1 MIDKPHRNKKGEL
14 PPIGTSLTGKFRGVK
29 YHAVIV
35 EDPNS
40 PLLKDVLY
48 EGTLYKTLT
57 AAAKAITGQ
66 PTNGWRFWKF

>member
-1 MIDKPHRNKKGEL
+1 MTRKPRSKILRHL
-14 PPIGTSLTGKFRGVK
+14 PSVGSSLTGKFWGNE

-40 PLLKDVLY
+40 TQGKAVKYEGVLY
-48 EGTLYKTLT
+48 KSLT
-57 AAAKAITGQ
+57 AAAKAITKQ